1 MNTYR
6 RTLIKMTNGKEY
18 TLSNAGM
25 LADNLKAN
33 HEILTGVNGVEY
45 VVNNNNMF
53 AYKLIPNSKTFRV
66 EYTKAIGGTGSILV
80 KAPDADR
87 AIKCASMSCATG
99 KDFRNAVETTEA
111 YIKPLM
117 QGFKGYN

>member
-53 AYKLIPNSKTFRV
+53 AYKLIQR
-66 EYTKAIGGTGSILV
+66 L
-80 KAPDADR
+80 
-87 AIKCASMSCATG
+87 
-99 KDFRNAVETTEA
+99 
-111 YIKPLM
+111 
-117 QGFKGYN
+117 